1 MQKTT
6 AFILAL
12 LWSIASVPAVAAPL
26 FTLDIDVTTPGG
38 ITTMSETFSFD
49 NFEELIDDLDED
61 ELRMTFPN
69 YDVDRDTV
77 NARLDFRGL
86 EATIDFGPAAGLIV
100 DIENDELRNE
110 LRMRLS
116 DDELRDALRRRFP
129 DINEEELE
137 DELRRRFPDIFAD
150 GDTVNARLDFR
161 GLEATIN
168 FGPAAEDGEEV
179 EKILV
184 FTVRA
189 GGEEIH
195 SEAFTEGTTTDELID
210 ALEAFLKSG
219 GGENLNRIQAASI
232 AHSPVDPI
240 AGNPGSLANNQL
252 SGQFREGFS
261 DQVSQIAPERS
272 SKSAAPESLE
282 STAPENHIL
291 LGARFGRYSAGD
303 RHSNVFT
310 LPLGYSFRLKE
321 GGRGLRKVAIELP
334 ITYAEIEGAESYAVS
349 IGGSMTFGMNERWS
363 LSPAVGVGVT
373 GSVDLASGGG
383 IGSVSL
389 TSAYTVPFERFDLSI
404 GNMVGYYETLK
415 IEVGDYHFDPGVS
428 NMVFRNGLM
437 LSIPGTMGGREVVTE
452 VWATDTRF
460 TGDALYSEYQD
471 EFGVAIGLAKSDG
484 LTILSHLRAGVSYMT
499 GDNVSG
505 WALRLGYSF

>member
-1 MQKTT
+1 MQRTT

-12 LWSIASVPAVAAPL
+12 LWSIVSVPAVAAPL
-26 FTLDIDVTTPGG
+26 FTLDLDVIPPDGTKTT
-38 ITTMSETFSFD
+38 SERFSFD
-49 NFEELIDDLDED
+49 SFEELIDDLDED
-61 ELRMTFPN
+61 ELRMTFPD
-69 YDVDRDTV
+69 YDADRDTV
-77 NARLDFRGL
+77 NARIDFRGL
-86 EATIDFGPAAGLIV
+86 EATIDFEPAGV
-100 DIENDELRNE
+100 
-110 LRMRLS
+110 
-116 DDELRDALRRRFP
+116 
-129 DINEEELE
+129 
-137 DELRRRFPDIFAD
+137 
-150 GDTVNARLDFR
+150 T
-161 GLEATIN
+161 
-168 FGPAAEDGEEV
+168 EDGEAV
-179 EKILV
+179 EEKLV

-195 SEAFTEGTTTDELID
+195 SETFTEGTTNDELLD
-210 ALEAFLKSG
+210 ELDAFLKSG
-219 GGENLNRIQAASI
+219 GGENVNRIQAASI
-232 AHSPVDPI
+232 EHSPVDPI
-240 AGNPGSLANNQL
+240 AGNPGSLANNQI
-252 SGQFREGFS
+252 SGQFQEGFS
-261 DQVSQIAPERS
+261 DQVSQIADQASRVAPERS
-272 SKSAAPESLE
+272 STPAAPESLE
-282 STAPENHIL
+282 STAPENQESAAPENQESTGPENHIL